1 MGAEPMTDKP
11 NGKRWRW
18 GTIGAAILAAYSISG
33 LVLVTLDQLHVL
45 NRAVVEVVR
54 LPFVPLFWIVGLLNI
69 VIESA
74 INR

>member
-1 MGAEPMTDKP
+1 MSEAKADKP
-11 NGKRWRW
+11 GGKRRRW
-18 GTIGAAILAAYSISG
+18 KTIGAAILAAYSISG
-33 LVLVTLDQLHVL
+33 LVLVTLDQLHWL
-45 NRAVVEVVR
+45 NRAVVEVIR